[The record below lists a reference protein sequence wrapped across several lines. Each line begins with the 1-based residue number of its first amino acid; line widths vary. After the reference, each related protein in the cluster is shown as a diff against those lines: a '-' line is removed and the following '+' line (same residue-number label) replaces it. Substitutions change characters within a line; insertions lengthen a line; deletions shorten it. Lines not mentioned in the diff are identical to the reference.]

1 MPEIRL
7 SCFYL
12 LPLSSRYV
20 NGTVLYQRSGNLC
33 YTSAVEAVEEEAIE
47 DMHSVDD
54 VVTLGEMR

>member
-33 YTSAVEAVEEEAIE
+33 YTSAVEAVE

-54 VVTLGEMR
+54 VVTLLAEK